1 MVRRDWPPARAR
13 DERMSGGGIERTRLL
28 AELHGKPDLERL
40 RTEAAEL
47 RRAYGRLEGDV
58 ADLLQHLRG
67 RMEAAQGAI
76 RAGDPATAFEI
87 LTGEVRALEK
97 SFLAGGDAGAMQ

>member
-13 DERMSGGGIERTRLL
+13 DERMSGGGIEQTRLL

-47 RRAYGRLEGDV
+47 RRAYR
-58 ADLLQHLRG
+58 
-67 RMEAAQGAI
+67 
-76 RAGDPATAFEI
+76 
-87 LTGEVRALEK
+87 K
-97 SFLAGGDAGAMQ
+97 AGG